1 MSHQAK
7 PYKSTC
13 SYCGVGCGVIVT
25 KNNNGK
31 VSVVGDPDHP
41 VNKGK
46 LCSKGLNLH
55 YVVNKTDD
63 RLLVPQMRAAK
74 GYPLKQVEWPN
85 AVERVAQVF
94 KTLIEKFGPDSV
106 GFYVSG
112 QCLTEEYYVA
122 TKLAK
127 GFWKTNNIDTNSRL
141 CMSSAVVGY
150 KMQLG
155 EDAVPIAYE
164 DIELADC
171 FFITGANPAWCHP
184 ILFRRIEAHKEKNP
198 DIKIIVADPRRTQSC
213 SIADLHLQLNP
224 GTDVYLNNAIGRCL
238 IEDGNIDQKFTTEN
252 ATGFDDYRKKV
263 MEISRE
269 KASEI
274 CGVPVEDIRL
284 AASYIG
290 QSKGYIS
297 MWAMGLNQ
305 SVIGVNKNL
314 SLINLSLITGQIG
327 KPGSGPFSLTGQ
339 PNAMGGREVGGMCNL
354 LPAHRDLT
362 NENHRKEVA
371 DFWGV
376 EDIPSK
382 PGYSA
387 TEMIDALDSGKLK
400 AVWIIC
406 TNPLV
411 SLPNSG
417 KVEAALK
424 KAKFV
429 VVQDISDKSDT
440 VPFADVVF
448 PAAGWLEKEGTMT
461 NSERRISYLEK
472 VIDGPGQVLPDYE
485 IICRVA
491 RQMGYPGFEF
501 SNSQEV
507 FDEYKQLTAG
517 TNISI
522 EKLDYQYLKEKGTAQ
537 WPFFGQNDSKTK
549 RLFEDGKFFT
559 PDQKARIFAV
569 NPENKSEAPSPDFPL
584 VLTTGRVRD
593 QWHTMTKTGK
603 VEKLRQHID
612 ASFLE
617 MNPVDAAQRQ
627 LNDGD
632 VVEVT
637 GNRGAVQVPVKITD
651 EIKHGVVFLPMHWG
665 KIFSGN
671 SVRTNNL
678 TFDLV
683 DPKSKEPDFKYSVVE
698 VRKFRKEKETI
709 LVAGAGAA
717 SLEFIRAFREKN
729 TTDEIIILSKE
740 INPFYNR
747 ILLPDYISGS
757 LNWSSLQKTTTD
769 ELDRLNVKV
778 ISGTGLEK
786 IDAKKKIVYASNGL
800 NYYYGKLVLAT
811 GSRANS
817 PKTGWASFP
826 RVYTIRDKGDADRFL
841 KDRGADDQVLVVG
854 GGLLGLEMAGA
865 LLEMGVATSLVN
877 RNPRL
882 MDRQLDDESAILLKE
897 ILQEKGLTILF
908 NDEINQVIQLEH
920 ETSYEVTFKSGNRV
934 RYNAIVLAVGTR
946 PNIEYAT
953 DVLKLRRGII
963 VNEYLQTSDPYV
975 FAIGEIAEFKGSLY
989 GITSAAEE
997 QARVLAAFLNGNT
1010 MSFYAGSVL
1019 MNMLKFPGI
1028 DLCSIGLS
1036 AIPDDSGDYDEVVFL
1051 DRAERYYKKCIVKGD
1066 VLVGAILMGDKAE
1079 FSEFRKLID
1088 RKTELAGLRNK
1099 LLRTGKPS
1107 EPLRGKLIC
1116 SCNNVGDGNIR
1127 KALDE
1132 GFLDLDSIC
1141 DKTGAGLGCGSCR
1154 PEIKKILED
1163 VTQSELII

>member
-1 MSHQAK
+1 MSHLTK

-25 KNNNGK
+25 KNKNGK
-31 VSVVGDPDHP
+31 VSVKGDPDHP

-74 GYPLKQVEWPN
+74 GYPLKQVEWPD

-94 KTLIEKFGPDSV
+94 RTLIEKFGPDSV

-127 GFWKTNNIDTNSRL
+127 GYWKTNNIDTNSRL

-155 EDAVPIAYE
+155 EDAVPLAYE

-224 GTDVYLNNAIGRCL
+224 GTDVFLNNAIGRCL
-238 IEDGNIDQKFTTEN
+238 IEDGNINLKFISEN
-252 ATGFDDYRKKV
+252 ANGFQDYRLKV
-263 MEISRE
+263 METSLE

-274 CGVPVEDIRL
+274 CGVPIADIRL

-290 QSKGYIS
+290 KAKGYIS

-314 SLINLSLITGQIG
+314 SLIDLSLITGKIG

-354 LPAHRDLT
+354 LPAHRDLA

-387 TEMIDALDSGKLK
+387 TEMVDALESGKLK

-429 VVQDISDKSDT
+429 VVQDISEKSDT

-472 VIDGPGQVLPDYE
+472 VIDGPGKVLPDYE

-491 RQMGYPGFEF
+491 RQMGYPGFDF
-501 SNSQEV
+501 SSSQEV

-537 WPFFGQNDSKTK
+537 WPFFGQNDSRTK

-569 NPENKSEAPSPDFPL
+569 NPENESEATSPDFPL

-617 MNPVDAAQRQ
+617 MNPEDAAQRL

-632 VVEVT
+632 VIEVT
-637 GNRGAVQVPVKITD
+637 GNRGAVQVPVRITN
-651 EIKHGVVFLPMHWG
+651 EIKPGVVFLPMHWG

-709 LVAGAGAA
+709 LIAGAGAA
-717 SLEFIRAFREKN
+717 ALEFVRAFRKKN

-740 INPFYNR
+740 ADAFYNR
-747 ILLPDYISGS
+747 ILLPDFISGS
-757 LNWSSLQKTTTD
+757 LSWTKLQKTNKE
-769 ELDRLNVKV
+769 ELVRLNVQV
-778 ISGTGLEK
+778 IAGVGLKK
-786 IDAKKKIVYASNGL
+786 IDKDKKVVYGTKGRQYA
-800 NYYYGKLVLAT
+800 YDKLILAT

-817 PKTGWASFP
+817 PNTQWASYP
-826 RVYTIRDKGDADRFL
+826 RVYTIRDIKDAELFNHGLKTEDRI
-841 KDRGADDQVLVVG
+841 LVVG

-865 LLEMGVATSLVN
+865 LLELGINTSLVN

-882 MDRQLDDESAILLKE
+882 MDRQLDDESGTMLKE
-897 ILQEKGLTILF
+897 ILQEKGLSMLF
-908 NDEINQVIQLEH
+908 NDEISQVIPVEGQH
-920 ETSYEVTFKSGNRV
+920 SYEVTFKSGNRL

-953 DVLKLRRGII
+953 DVLQLRRGII
-963 VNEYLQTSDPYV
+963 VNEYLQTSDPNI
-975 FAIGEIAEFKGSLY
+975 FAIGEIAEFKGKLY

-997 QARVLAAFLNGNT
+997 QARVLAAYLHGNT
-1010 MSFYAGSVL
+1010 MSFYSGSVL
-1019 MNMLKFPGI
+1019 MNLLKFSGI

-1036 AIPDDSGDYDEVVFL
+1036 SIPDDSAEYEEVVFL
-1051 DRAERYYKKCIVKGD
+1051 DRTERYYKKCIVKGD

-1079 FSEFRKLID
+1079 FTEFRKLIVQ
-1088 RKTELAGLRNK
+1088 KTELAGLRTK

-1107 EPLRGKLIC
+1107 EPMLGKMIC
-1116 SCNNVGDGNIR
+1116 SCNNVGEGNIR
-1127 KALDE
+1127 NTIKNGCA
-1132 GFLDLDSIC
+1132 DLDSVC
-1141 DKTGAGLGCGSCR
+1141 EKSGAGLGCGSCR
-1154 PEIKKILED
+1154 PEVKMIIENVNQL
-1163 VTQSELII
+1163 VLIN

>member
-1 MSHQAK
+1 MSHQEK

-25 KNNNGK
+25 KNKNGK
-31 VSVVGDPDHP
+31 VSVTGDPDHP

-74 GYPLKQVEWPN
+74 GYPLKQVEWPD

-122 TKLAK
+122 AKLAK

-155 EDAVPIAYE
+155 EDAVPLAYE

-238 IEDGNIDQKFTTEN
+238 IEAGNIDLKFTTEN
-252 ATGFDDYRKKV
+252 ATGFEDYRKKV
-263 MEISRE
+263 MEISLE

-274 CGVPVEDIRL
+274 CGIPVEDIRL

-290 QSKGYIS
+290 NAKGYIS

-314 SLINLSLITGQIG
+314 SLINLSLITGKIG

-354 LPAHRDLT
+354 LPAHRDLA

-376 EDIPSK
+376 EDIPAK

-387 TEMIDALDSGKLK
+387 TEMIDALESGKLK

-472 VIDGPGQVLPDYE
+472 VIDGPGEVLPDYE

-491 RQMGYPGFEF
+491 RQMGYPGFDF
-501 SNSQEV
+501 RNSQDV

-537 WPFFGQNDSKTK
+537 WPFFGQDDSKAK

-569 NPENKSEAPSPDFPL
+569 NPENESEAPSPDFPL

-617 MNPVDAAQRQ
+617 MNPEDATKRL

-637 GNRGAVQVPVKITD
+637 GIRGAVQVPVKITD

-729 TTDEIIILSKE
+729 TTDEVTILSKE
-740 INPFYNR
+740 VNAFYNR
-747 ILLPDYISGS
+747 IMLPDYISGS

-769 ELDRLNVKV
+769 ELNRLNVKV

-786 IDAKKKIVYASNGL
+786 IDTEKRIVYASNGL
-800 NYYYGKLVLAT
+800 NYTYGKLILAT

-826 RVYTIRDKGDADRFL
+826 RVYTIRDKRDADRFL
-841 KDRGADDQVLVVG
+841 KDRGTNDQVLVVG

-865 LLEMGVATSLVN
+865 LLELGVDTSLVN

-882 MDRQLDDESAILLKE
+882 MDRQLDDESAIMLKE

-908 NDEINQVIQLEH
+908 NDEISQVIPLENN
-920 ETSYEVTFKSGNRV
+920 TTYEVTFKSGNRV

-953 DVLKLRRGII
+953 DVLRLRRGII
-963 VNEYLQTSDPYV
+963 VNEYLQTSDPHI

-997 QARVLAAFLNGNT
+997 QARVLAAYLNGNT
-1010 MSFYAGSVL
+1010 MSFYSGSVL

-1036 AIPDDSGDYDEVVFL
+1036 AIPDDLGDYDEVVFL

-1079 FSEFRKLID
+1079 FTEFRKLIVQ
-1088 RKTELAGLRNK
+1088 KTELAGLRNK

-1107 EPLRGKLIC
+1107 EPMMGKMIC
-1116 SCNNVGDGNIR
+1116 SCNNVGEGNIR
-1127 KALDE
+1127 KAIKN
-1132 GFLDLDSIC
+1132 GCTDLDSVC
-1141 DKTGAGLGCGSCR
+1141 DKSGAGLGCGSCR
-1154 PEIKKILED
+1154 PEIKEMLKEY
-1163 VTQSELII
+1163 TQPVLID

>member
-25 KNNNGK
+25 KNTNGK
-31 VSVVGDPDHP
+31 VSVIGDPDHP

-63 RLLVPQMRAAK
+63 RLFVPQMRAAK
-74 GYPLKQVEWPN
+74 GYPLKQVDWPV
-85 AVERVAQVF
+85 AVDRVAQVF

-155 EDAVPIAYE
+155 EDAVPLAYE

-213 SIADLHLQLNP
+213 SLADLHLQLNP

-238 IEDGNIDQKFTTEN
+238 IEDGKIDLKFTAEN

-263 MEISRE
+263 MEISLE

-274 CGVPVEDIRL
+274 CGVSIADIRL

-290 QSKGYIS
+290 NAKGYIS

-354 LPAHRDLT
+354 LPAHRDLA

-387 TEMIDALDSGKLK
+387 TEMVDALDSGKLK

-429 VVQDISDKSDT
+429 VVQDISEKSDT

-472 VIDGPGQVLPDYE
+472 VIDGPGKVLPDYE

-491 RQMGYPGFEF
+491 RQMGYPGFDF

-569 NPENKSEAPSPDFPL
+569 NPENESEAPSPDFPL

-617 MNPVDAAQRQ
+617 MNPEDAAQRL
-627 LNDGD
+627 LNDG
-632 VVEVT
+632 
-637 GNRGAVQVPVKITD
+637 
-651 EIKHGVVFLPMHWG
+651 
-665 KIFSGN
+665 
-671 SVRTNNL
+671 
-678 TFDLV
+678 
-683 DPKSKEPDFKYSVVE
+683 
-698 VRKFRKEKETI
+698 
-709 LVAGAGAA
+709 
-717 SLEFIRAFREKN
+717 
-729 TTDEIIILSKE
+729 
-740 INPFYNR
+740 
-747 ILLPDYISGS
+747 
-757 LNWSSLQKTTTD
+757 
-769 ELDRLNVKV
+769 
-778 ISGTGLEK
+778 
-786 IDAKKKIVYASNGL
+786 
-800 NYYYGKLVLAT
+800 
-811 GSRANS
+811 
-817 PKTGWASFP
+817 
-826 RVYTIRDKGDADRFL
+826 
-841 KDRGADDQVLVVG
+841 
-854 GGLLGLEMAGA
+854 
-865 LLEMGVATSLVN
+865 
-877 RNPRL
+877 
-882 MDRQLDDESAILLKE
+882 
-897 ILQEKGLTILF
+897 
-908 NDEINQVIQLEH
+908 
-920 ETSYEVTFKSGNRV
+920 
-934 RYNAIVLAVGTR
+934 
-946 PNIEYAT
+946 
-953 DVLKLRRGII
+953 
-963 VNEYLQTSDPYV
+963 
-975 FAIGEIAEFKGSLY
+975 
-989 GITSAAEE
+989 
-997 QARVLAAFLNGNT
+997 
-1010 MSFYAGSVL
+1010 
-1019 MNMLKFPGI
+1019 
-1028 DLCSIGLS
+1028 
-1036 AIPDDSGDYDEVVFL
+1036 
-1051 DRAERYYKKCIVKGD
+1051 
-1066 VLVGAILMGDKAE
+1066 
-1079 FSEFRKLID
+1079 
-1088 RKTELAGLRNK
+1088 
-1099 LLRTGKPS
+1099 
-1107 EPLRGKLIC
+1107 
-1116 SCNNVGDGNIR
+1116 
-1127 KALDE
+1127 
-1132 GFLDLDSIC
+1132 
-1141 DKTGAGLGCGSCR
+1141 
-1154 PEIKKILED
+1154 
-1163 VTQSELII
+1163 

>member
-1 MSHQAK
+1 MSHLTK

-25 KNNNGK
+25 KNKNGK
-31 VSVVGDPDHP
+31 VSVKGDPDHP

-74 GYPLKQVEWPN
+74 GYPLKQVEWPV
-85 AVERVAQVF
+85 AVERVSQVF

-184 ILFRRIEAHKEKNP
+184 ILFRRIEAHKMKNP
-198 DIKIIVADPRRTQSC
+198 DVKIIVADPRHTQSC
-213 SIADLHLQLNP
+213 SVADLHLPLNP
-224 GTDVYLNNAIGRCL
+224 GTDVFLNNAIGRCL
-238 IEDGNIDQKFTTEN
+238 IEDGNIDQKFINEH
-252 ATGFDDYRKKV
+252 ATGFKDYQQKV
-263 MEISRE
+263 METSLE
-269 KASEI
+269 KAAEI
-274 CGVPVEDIRL
+274 CGVSIEDIRL

-290 QSKGYIS
+290 NAKGYIS

-354 LPAHRDLT
+354 LPAHRDLA

-376 EDIPSK
+376 ENIPAK

-400 AVWIIC
+400 AIWIIC

-411 SLPNSG
+411 SLPNSA

-429 VVQDISDKSDT
+429 VVQDISEKSDT

-472 VIDGPGQVLPDYE
+472 VIDGPGKVLPDYE

-501 SNSQEV
+501 RNSQEV

-517 TNISI
+517 THISI
-522 EKLDYQYLKEKGTAQ
+522 EKLDYNYLKEKGTAQ
-537 WPFFGQNDSKTK
+537 WPFLGKDDGRAK
-549 RLFEDGKFFT
+549 RLFEDGRFFT
-559 PDQKARIFAV
+559 PDQKARILAV
-569 NPENKSEAPSPDFPL
+569 NPENESEPPTSEYPL
-584 VLTTGRVRD
+584 VLTTCRVRD
-593 QWHTMTKTGK
+593 QWHTMTRTGK

-612 ASFLE
+612 GSFLE
-617 MNPVDAAQRQ
+617 MNSKDADSRH

-632 VVEVT
+632 IVEIL
-637 GNRGAVQVPVKITD
+637 GNRGTVQVPLKITD
-651 EIKHGVVFLPMHWG
+651 EIKAGVVFLPMHWG

-678 TFDLV
+678 TLDLV

-709 LVAGAGAA
+709 LIAGAGAA
-717 SLEFIRAFREKN
+717 ALEFVRAFRKKN
-729 TTDEIIILSKE
+729 TSDEIIILSKE
-740 INPFYNR
+740 TEAFYNR
-747 ILLPDYISGS
+747 ILLPDFISGS
-757 LNWSSLQKTTTD
+757 LSWTKLQKTNKE
-769 ELDRLNVKV
+769 ELAQLNVQLIAGV
-778 ISGTGLEK
+778 GLKK
-786 IDAKKKIVYASNGL
+786 IDKDKKLA
-800 NYYYGKLVLAT
+800 YGTKGQQYTYDKLILAT

-817 PKTGWASFP
+817 PKALWASYP
-826 RVYTIRDKGDADRFL
+826 RVYTIRDIKDAELFNHELKTDDRI
-841 KDRGADDQVLVVG
+841 LVVG

-865 LLEMGVATSLVN
+865 LLELGIDTSLVN

-882 MDRQLDDESAILLKE
+882 MDRQLDDESGTMLKE

-908 NDEINQVIQLEH
+908 NDEISQVIPVENRH
-920 ETSYEVTFKSGNRV
+920 SYEVTFKSGNRV

-953 DVLKLRRGII
+953 DVLQLRRGIL
-963 VNEYLQTSDPYV
+963 VNEYLQTSDPHI
-975 FAIGEIAEFKGSLY
+975 FAIGEIAEFKGNLY

-997 QARVLAAFLNGNT
+997 QARVLAAYLHGNT
-1010 MSFYAGSVL
+1010 MSFYSGSVL
-1019 MNMLKFPGI
+1019 MNLLKFPGI

-1036 AIPDDSGDYDEVVFL
+1036 TIPDDSGEYEEVVFL

-1079 FSEFRKLID
+1079 FTEFRKLIVQ
-1088 RKTELAGLRNK
+1088 KTELAGLRKK
-1099 LLRTGKPS
+1099 LLRTGKAS
-1107 EPLRGKLIC
+1107 EPMLGKIIC
-1116 SCNNVGDGNIR
+1116 SCNNVGEGNIL
-1127 KALDE
+1127 KVIE
-1132 GFLDLDSIC
+1132 KGSTDLDSVC
-1141 DKTGAGLGCGSCR
+1141 EKSGAGLGCGSCR
-1154 PEIKKILED
+1154 PEIKEIMKEFSQPILI
-1163 VTQSELII
+1163 T

>member
-1 MSHQAK
+1 MKIATE
-7 PYKSTC
+7 YKSTC

-25 KNNNGK
+25 KNQKGK
-31 VSVVGDPDHP
+31 VMVKGDPDHP

-63 RLLVPQMRAAK
+63 RLLVPKIRTAK
-74 GYPLKQVEWPN
+74 GYPLKQVEWPV
-85 AVERVAQVF
+85 AVERVATVF
-94 KTLIEKFGPDSV
+94 KSLIEKFGPDSV

-184 ILFRRIEAHKEKNP
+184 ILYRRIEAHKAKNP
-198 DIKIIVADPRRTQSC
+198 EVKIIVADPRRTQSC
-213 SIADLHLQLNP
+213 SDADLHLQLNP
-224 GTDVYLNNAIGRCL
+224 GTDVFLNNAIGRCL
-238 IEDGNIDQKFTTEN
+238 IEDGNIDLKFISEN
-252 ATGFDDYRKKV
+252 AVGFEAYHKKV
-263 MEISRE
+263 MEISLE
-269 KASEI
+269 EASTI
-274 CGVPVEDIRL
+274 CGVSEADIKL

-290 QSKGYIS
+290 NAKAYIS

-354 LPAHRDLT
+354 LPAHRDLA
-362 NENHRKEVA
+362 NESHRKEVA
-371 DFWGV
+371 NFWGV
-376 EDIPSK
+376 ENVPAK

-387 TEMIDALDSGKLK
+387 TEMIDALESGKLK
-400 AVWIIC
+400 AIWIVC

-411 SLPNSG
+411 SLPNSD

-429 VVQDISDKSDT
+429 VVQDISEKSDT

-461 NSERRISYLEK
+461 NSERRISYLSQ
-472 VIDGPGQVLPDYE
+472 VIDGPGEVLPDYE

-491 RQMGYPGFEF
+491 GKMGYPGFNF
-501 SNSQEV
+501 RNSQEV

-522 EKLDYQYLKEKGTAQ
+522 EKLDYDYLKEKGSAQ
-537 WPFFGQNDSKTK
+537 WPFFGKDDTKPK

-559 PDQKARIFAV
+559 PDQKAHIFAV
-569 NPENKSEAPSPDFPL
+569 NPENESALPSAEFPL

-603 VEKLRQHID
+603 VEKLKQHID
-612 ASFLE
+612 ASYLE
-617 MNPVDAAQRQ
+617 MNPQDALARS

-632 VVEVT
+632 MAEVSGVSGT
-637 GNRGAVQVPVKITD
+637 VCVPVKISG
-651 EIKHGVVFLPMHWG
+651 EIKSGVVFLPMHWG
-665 KIFSGN
+665 KIFNGN

-678 TFDLV
+678 TIDRI
-683 DPKSKEPDFKYSVVE
+683 DPKSKEPDFKYSVVQ
-698 VRKFRKEKETI
+698 VTKFRKEKETI

-717 SLEFIRAFREKN
+717 ALEFIRAYREKN
-729 TTDEIIILSKE
+729 ETDEIIVLSKE
-740 INPFYNR
+740 QHPFYNR

-757 LNWSSLQKTTTD
+757 MDWARLQKTSKE
-769 ELDRLNVKV
+769 ELDRLNIRI
-778 ISGTGLEK
+778 ISGVGLEK
-786 IDAKKKIVYASNGL
+786 INTELKQITSSDGKTYH
-800 NYYYGKLVLAT
+800 YGKLVLAT
-811 GSRANS
+811 GSRANA
-817 PKTGWASFP
+817 PKSNWAGYP
-826 RVYTIRDKGDADRFL
+826 RVYTIRNRNDADRFSDDL
-841 KDRGADDQVLVVG
+841 KQTDQVLIVG

-865 LLEMGVATSLVN
+865 LLELGISTSLVN

-882 MDRQLDDESAILLKE
+882 MDRQLDDESAVMLKD
-897 ILQEKGLTILF
+897 ILQEKGLTIQF
-908 NDEINQVIQLEH
+908 NDEISQVIPH
-920 ETSYEVTFKSGNRV
+920 DNHHTYEVTFKSGKRIK
-934 RYNAIVLAVGTR
+934 YDAIILGVGTR
-946 PNIEYAT
+946 PNIEYAAG
-953 DVLKLRRGII
+953 VLQQRRGII
-963 VNEYLQTSDPYV
+963 VNEYLQTSDPNI
-975 FAIGEIAEFKGSLY
+975 FAIGEIAEFKGNLY

-997 QARVLAAFLNGNT
+997 QACILANYLNGNA
-1010 MSFYAGSVL
+1010 MSFYTGSVM

-1028 DLCSIGLS
+1028 ELCSIGLS
-1036 AIPDDSGDYDEVVFL
+1036 AIPEKSGDYEEVVFL
-1051 DRAERYYKKCIVKGD
+1051 DRAGRYYKKCIVKGD
-1066 VLVGAILMGDKAE
+1066 VLVGAILVGDKAE
-1079 FSEFRKLID
+1079 FAEFRKLIVQ
-1088 RKTELAGLRNK
+1088 RTELAGLRNK
-1099 LLRTGKPS
+1099 LLRTGKAT
-1107 EPLRGKLIC
+1107 EPMSGKLIC
-1116 SCNNVGDGNIR
+1116 SCNNVGDGNIHNAM
-1127 KALDE
+1127 KN
-1132 GFLDLDSIC
+1132 GYVDLDSVC

-1154 PEIKKILED
+1154 SEVRKILED
-1163 VTQSELII
+1163 AREEVLIN

>member
-1 MSHQAK
+1 MK
-7 PYKSTC
+7 VTNEYKSTC

-25 KNNNGK
+25 KNKNGK
-31 VSVVGDPDHP
+31 VFVKGDPDHP

-63 RLLVPQMRAAK
+63 RLLVPKMRAAK
-74 GYPLKQVEWPN
+74 GYPLKQVEWPV

-155 EDAVPIAYE
+155 EDAVPIAYD

-184 ILFRRIEAHKEKNP
+184 ILYRRIEAHKAKNP
-198 DIKIIVADPRRTQSC
+198 GVKIIVADPRRTQSC
-213 SIADLHLQLNP
+213 SDADLHLQLNP

-238 IEDGNIDQKFTTEN
+238 IEDGNINLKFITEN
-252 ATGFDDYRKKV
+252 ASGFEDYRKKV
-263 MEISRE
+263 MEITLE
-269 KASEI
+269 ASAEI
-274 CGVPVEDIRL
+274 CGVSADDIKL

-290 QSKGYIS
+290 NAKGYIS

-354 LPAHRDLT
+354 LPAHRDLG

-371 DFWGV
+371 SFWGV
-376 EDIPSK
+376 EDVPAK

-387 TEMIDALDSGKLK
+387 TEMIDALESGKLK
-400 AVWIIC
+400 AIWIIC

-411 SLPNSG
+411 SLPNSA

-429 VVQDISDKSDT
+429 VVQDISEKSDT

-472 VIDGPGQVLPDYE
+472 VIDGPGEVLPDYE

-491 RQMGYPGFEF
+491 RKMGYPGFNF

-507 FDEYKQLTAG
+507 FDEYKLLTAG
-517 TNISI
+517 TNLSI
-522 EKLDYQYLKEKGTAQ
+522 EKLDYSYLKEKGTAQ
-537 WPFFGQNDSKTK
+537 WPFFGKNDNHAK

-569 NPENKSEAPSPDFPL
+569 NPANESESLSAEFPL

-593 QWHTMTKTGK
+593 QWHTMTRTGK
-603 VEKLRQHID
+603 VEKLKQHIEV
-612 ASFLE
+612 SYLE
-617 MNPVDAAQRQ
+617 MNPEDAVSRL

-632 VVEVT
+632 IVEINGIR
-637 GNRGAVQVPVKITD
+637 GNVRVPLKITD
-651 EIKHGVVFLPMHWG
+651 EIKPGVVFLPMHWG

-671 SVRTNNL
+671 SVRTNNM
-678 TFDLV
+678 TKDLV

-698 VRKFRKEKETI
+698 VSKFRKEKETI
-709 LVAGAGAA
+709 IIAGAGAA

-729 TTDEIIILSKE
+729 DTDEIKILSKE
-740 INPFYNR
+740 RDPFYNR

-757 LNWSSLQKTTTD
+757 MNWGKLQKTNQE
-769 ELDRLNVKV
+769 ELDSLNVQV
-778 ISGTGLEK
+778 ISGVGLDK
-786 IDAKKKIVYASNGL
+786 IDRENKKIYGSNGQS
-800 NYYYGKLVLAT
+800 YSYGKLILAT

-817 PKTGWASFP
+817 PKTGWTTY
-826 RVYTIRDKGDADRFL
+826 RRIYTIRDKRDADRFNKEL
-841 KDRGADDQVLVVG
+841 VAKDHVLIVG

-865 LLEMGVATSLVN
+865 LLELGVETSLVN

-882 MDRQLDDESAILLKE
+882 MDRQLDDESAIMLKD

-908 NDEINQVIQLEH
+908 NDEINQVTALENH
-920 ETSYEVTFKSGNRV
+920 HAYEVTFKSGNRV

-953 DVLKLRRGII
+953 DVLQIRRGII
-963 VNEYLQTSDPYV
+963 VNEYLQTSDQNI
-975 FAIGEIAEFKGSLY
+975 FAIGEIAEFKGNLY

-997 QARVLAAFLNGNT
+997 QARILAAYLNGNA
-1010 MSFYAGSVL
+1010 MSFYSGSVL
-1019 MNMLKFPGI
+1019 MNLLKFPGI

-1036 AIPDDSGDYDEVVFL
+1036 AIPDDSGDFEEVVFL

-1079 FSEFRKLID
+1079 FAEFRKLIVQ
-1088 RKTELAGLRNK
+1088 KTELAGLRNK
-1099 LLRTGKPS
+1099 LLRTGKPT
-1107 EPLRGKLIC
+1107 EPMLGKLVC
-1116 SCNNVGDGNIR
+1116 SCNNVGNGNIK
-1127 KALDE
+1127 KAIDK
-1132 GFLDLDSIC
+1132 GFLDLDSVC
-1141 DKTGAGLGCGSCR
+1141 NKTGAGLGCGSCR
-1154 PEIKKILED
+1154 PEIKKMLEEMRQP
-1163 VTQSELII
+1163 VLIN

>member
-1 MSHQAK
+1 M
-7 PYKSTC
+7 T
-13 SYCGVGCGVIVT
+13 
-25 KNNNGK
+25 
-31 VSVVGDPDHP
+31 GDPDHP
-41 VNKGK
+41 VNQGK

-74 GYPLKQVEWPN
+74 GYPLKQVEWPV
-85 AVERVAQVF
+85 AVDRVAQVF

-112 QCLTEEYYVA
+112 QCLTEEYYLA

-150 KMQLG
+150 KLQLG

-171 FFITGANPAWCHP
+171 FYIDGANPAWCHP

-198 DIKIIVADPRRTQSC
+198 DVKIVVADPRRTQSC
-213 SIADLHLQLNP
+213 SVADLHLQLNP
-224 GTDVYLNNAIGRCL
+224 GTDVFLNNAIGRCL
-238 IEDGNIDQKFTTEN
+238 IEDENIDLKFIAEN
-252 ATGFDDYRKKV
+252 ATGFDDYRRKV
-263 MEISRE
+263 METSLE

-274 CGVPVEDIRL
+274 CGVPVADIRL

-290 QSKGYIS
+290 KAKGYIS

-354 LPAHRDLT
+354 LPAHRDLA

-376 EDIPSK
+376 ENIPAK

-400 AVWIIC
+400 AIWIIC

-472 VIDGPGQVLPDYE
+472 VIDGPGEVLPDYE

-501 SNSQEV
+501 RNSREV
-507 FDEYKQLTAG
+507 FDEYKKLTAG

-522 EKLDYQYLKEKGTAQ
+522 ENLDYNYLKEKGTVQ
-537 WPFFGQNDSKTK
+537 WPFFGKDDTRAK

-569 NPENKSEAPSPDFPL
+569 NPENESEAPSPEFPL

-617 MNPVDAAQRQ
+617 MNPADASQRL

-637 GNRGAVQVPVKITD
+637 GIRGSVQVPVKITD

-678 TFDLV
+678 TPDRI

-698 VRKFRKEKETI
+698 VRKFRKETETI
-709 LVAGAGAA
+709 LIAGAGAA
-717 SLEFIRAFREKN
+717 ALEFVRAFRAKN
-729 TTDEIIILSKE
+729 TTDELIVLSKE
-740 INPFYNR
+740 TEPFYNR
-747 ILLPDYISGS
+747 ILLPDYISGN
-757 LNWSSLQKTTTD
+757 LDWLKLQKTNKE
-769 ELDRLNVKV
+769 ELALLNVKV
-778 ISGTGLEK
+778 VLGVALTK
-786 IDAKKKIVYASNGL
+786 IDRENKLVTCSDGQ
-800 NYYYGKLVLAT
+800 NYPYGKLVLAT

-817 PKTGWASFP
+817 PKTAWASYP
-826 RVYTIRDKGDADRFL
+826 RIYTIRDIKDADHFNQEL
-841 KDRGADDQVLVVG
+841 KTDDKVLVVG

-865 LLEMGVATSLVN
+865 LLELGIDTSLVN

-882 MDRQLDDESAILLKE
+882 MDRQLDDESGTLLKE
-897 ILQEKGLTILF
+897 ILQEKGLAILF
-908 NDEINQVIQLEH
+908 NDEISQVIPVENNQ
-920 ETSYEVTFKSGNRV
+920 TYEVTFKSGNRM

-953 DVLKLRRGII
+953 DVLQLRRGIL
-963 VNEYLQTSDPYV
+963 VNEYLQTSDPNI
-975 FAIGEIAEFKGSLY
+975 FAIGEIAEFKGNLY

-997 QARVLAAFLNGNT
+997 QARVLAAYLHGNT
-1010 MSFYAGSVL
+1010 MSFYSGSVL
-1019 MNMLKFPGI
+1019 MNLLKFPGI

-1036 AIPDDSGDYDEVVFL
+1036 SIPDHSGEYEEVVFL
-1051 DRAERYYKKCIVKGD
+1051 DKAEHYYKKCIVKGD

-1079 FSEFRKLID
+1079 FTEFRKLIVQ
-1088 RKTELAGLRNK
+1088 KTELAGLRTK
-1099 LLRTGKPS
+1099 LLRTGKPT
-1107 EPLRGKLIC
+1107 EPMLGKMIC
-1116 SCNNVGDGNIR
+1116 SCNNVGEGNIQDAIE
-1127 KALDE
+1127 K
-1132 GFLDLDSIC
+1132 GCTDLDSVC
-1141 DKTGAGLGCGSCR
+1141 EKSGAGLGCGSCR
-1154 PEIKKILED
+1154 PEIKMIIENAR
-1163 VTQSELII
+1163 QPALIH

>member
-1 MSHQAK
+1 
-7 PYKSTC
+7 
-13 SYCGVGCGVIVT
+13 
-25 KNNNGK
+25 
-31 VSVVGDPDHP
+31 VSVKGDPDHP

-74 GYPLKQVEWPN
+74 GYPLKAVEWTE
-85 AVERVAQVF
+85 AVDRVASVF

-122 TKLAK
+122 AKLAK

-155 EDAVPIAYE
+155 EDAVPLAYE

-171 FFITGANPAWCHP
+171 FFITGANTAWCHP
-184 ILFRRIEAHKEKNP
+184 ILFRRIEAHKAKNP
-198 DIKIIVADPRRTQSC
+198 EVKIIVADPRRTQSC
-213 SIADLHLQLNP
+213 SVADLHLQLNP
-224 GTDVYLNNAIGRCL
+224 GTDVFLNNAIGRCL
-238 IEDGNIDQKFTTEN
+238 IEDGNIDQQFISEHAN
-252 ATGFDDYRKKV
+252 GFEDYRLKV
-263 MEISRE
+263 METSLE
-269 KASEI
+269 TASEI
-274 CGVPVEDIRL
+274 CGVSIENIRL
-284 AASYIG
+284 AARYIG
-290 QSKGYIS
+290 ESKGYIS

-314 SLINLSLITGQIG
+314 SLIDLSLITGQIG

-354 LPAHRDLT
+354 LPAHRDLA
-362 NENHRKEVA
+362 NENHRNEVA

-376 EDIPSK
+376 EDIPAK

-400 AVWIIC
+400 AIWVIC

-411 SLPNSG
+411 SLPNSD

-429 VVQDISDKSDT
+429 VVQDISEKSDT
-440 VPFADVVF
+440 VPFADVIF
-448 PAAGWLEKEGTMT
+448 PAAGWLEKDGTMT

-491 RQMGYPGFEF
+491 RKMGYHGFDF
-501 SNSQEV
+501 KNSREV
-507 FDEYKQLTAG
+507 FDEYKRLTAG

-522 EKLDYQYLKEKGTAQ
+522 EKLDYDYLKEKGSAQ
-537 WPFFGQNDSKTK
+537 WPFFGKDDDQPK
-549 RLFEDGKFFT
+549 RLFEDGRFFT

-569 NPENKSEAPSPDFPL
+569 NPENESAPPTPEFPL
-584 VLTTGRVRD
+584 ILTTGRVRD
-593 QWHTMTKTGK
+593 HWHTMTKTGK
-603 VEKLRQHID
+603 VEKLKQHID
-612 ASFLE
+612 ASYLE
-617 MNPVDAAQRQ
+617 IHPVDAAFRTIG
-627 LNDGD
+627 DGD
-632 VVEVT
+632 MVEVKGVSGT
-637 GNRGAVQVPVKITD
+637 VRVPVKIID
-651 EIKHGVVFLPMHWG
+651 EIKPGVVFLPMHWG
-665 KIFSGN
+665 KIFNEN

-678 TFDLV
+678 TNDLI

-698 VRKFRKEKETI
+698 VLKFRKEKETI

-717 SLEFIRAFREKN
+717 ALEFVRAFRKKN

-740 INPFYNR
+740 TDAFYNR

-757 LNWSSLQKTTTD
+757 MDWPRLQKTSHD
-769 ELDRLNVKV
+769 ELEQLNVKV
-778 ISGTGLEK
+778 VSGVALTK
-786 IDAKKKIVYASNGL
+786 IDAKNKLATCSNQQQYA
-800 NYYYGKLVLAT
+800 YGKLILAT
-811 GSRANS
+811 GSRANA
-817 PKTGWASFP
+817 PKTAWASFP
-826 RVYTIRDKGDADRFL
+826 RIYTIRDIKDADRFNLEL
-841 KDRGADDQVLVVG
+841 KTNDRILVVG

-865 LLEMGVATSLVN
+865 LLELGIETSLVN

-882 MDRQLDDESAILLKE
+882 MDRQLDDESGILLRE
-897 ILQEKGLTILF
+897 ILQDKGLNMLF
-908 NDEINQVIQLEH
+908 NDEIHQVVPVDGQA
-920 ETSYEVTFKSGNRV
+920 YEVNFKSGKRA
-934 RYNAIVLAVGTR
+934 RYTAIVLAVGTR
-946 PNIEYAT
+946 PNIEYAAE
-953 DVLKLRRGII
+953 VLQMRRGII
-963 VNEYLQTSDPYV
+963 VNEYLQTSDPNI
-975 FAIGEIAEFKGSLY
+975 FAIGEIAEFKGKLY

-997 QARVLAAFLNGNT
+997 QARVLAAYLHGNT
-1010 MSFYAGSVL
+1010 MSFYSGSVM
-1019 MNMLKFPGI
+1019 MNLLKFPGI
-1028 DLCSIGLS
+1028 DLCSIGMS
-1036 AIPDDSGDYDEVVFL
+1036 SVPDDSDEYEEVVFL

-1079 FSEFRKLID
+1079 FTEFRKLIVQ
-1088 RKTELAGLRNK
+1088 RTELAGLRTK

-1107 EPLRGKLIC
+1107 EPMLGKMIC
-1116 SCNNVGDGNIR
+1116 SCNNVGEGNIR
-1127 KALDE
+1127 KVIE
-1132 GFLDLDSIC
+1132 KGNTDLDSVC
-1141 DKTGAGLGCGSCR
+1141 DKSGAGLGCGSCR
-1154 PEIKKILED
+1154 PEIKEMLKAFIQP
-1163 VTQSELII
+1163 VFTN